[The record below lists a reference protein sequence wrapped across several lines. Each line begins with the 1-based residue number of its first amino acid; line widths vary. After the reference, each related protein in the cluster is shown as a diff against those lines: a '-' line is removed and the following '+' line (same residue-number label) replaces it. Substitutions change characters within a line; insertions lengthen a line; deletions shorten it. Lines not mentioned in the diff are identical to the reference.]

1 MNIIG
6 SMLFKSK
13 KTEISKLS
21 NDEINNNDPKLRL
34 EKYLR
39 NILENIDL
47 SQKHKVGIIISI
59 VFIELVHLLP

>member
-1 MNIIG
+1 
-6 SMLFKSK
+6 MLFKSK
-13 KTEISKLS
+13 KTEISILN

-47 SQKHKVGIIISI
+47 SQKHKIGMIISI

>member
-1 MNIIG
+1 
-6 SMLFKSK
+6 MLFKSK
-13 KTEISKLS
+13 KTEISILS

-47 SQKHKVGIIISI
+47 SQKHRIGMIISI